1 VTVAENMEPVEV
13 IYLDVPA
20 LRRMGF
26 SAWQIKELFRTLPNY
41 GETVC
46 ASPRVRCQI
55 RLKK

>member
-1 VTVAENMEPVEV
+1 MAENMEPVEV
-13 IYLDVPA
+13 IYLDIA
-20 LRRMGF
+20 WHKKMGF
-26 SAWQIKELFRTLPNY
+26 TAWQIKDLIRCLPNY